1 MQKQQDPFSFLE
13 LFKVW
18 GIIFAVYL
26 KLNRKKILLEFDT
39 QYLIMVLC
47 SICGRKKEEK
57 LYTILLDRYRK
68 TYLEL
73 KRVEEKR
80 QFLKKN
86 YKEYCHLGCIVFFL
100 QNVQII
106 QEKYYLARDK
116 CVTDYI
122 FFGLDSIHKSKQ
134 LIDCSICDQGLN
146 NVQAAQKKA
155 SINCSHYKCKML
167 YHIDCII
174 QVKKRI
180 TCTKA
185 RINFYCNQHFDKNEQ
200 QADWNQWES
209 IAYNLVIENIHI
221 KQEEP
226 YRGESKYLIV
236 SVDDPLQTIGEKL
249 DQNSFKRLDEDLTKK
264 LKVQKKETKVEQ
276 EKKRQKFWDISK
288 DFKSQYEFGP
298 RPMFQIDYQAKRKE
312 EMLVAIDEE
321 EQQQQPIK
329 KSILEEI
336 IITEDGIEI
345 NKIEKPKKKV
355 KQVQKVQEQNVKVN
369 NTFSKIKTEQIEIDK
384 EEQKTYQQTQENG
397 DVSLD
402 QLLSFVR
409 EKKNSIPTIPNYVE
423 QRNQYREVVEKQKN
437 NKEQQEKDEM
447 KELRE
452 MQQMLKKKMDLFD
465 KRVEISN
472 QNNQQ
477 ILSIQSN
484 NNTNQINYNSNNN
497 HKSVS
502 NNFKSVKTNNTNN
515 NIKNDN
521 VVNNQNN
528 IMDNFINSNN
538 NNNPIN
544 DNDLEVRKNVQL
556 QKEPIKQKQIPNAD
570 MIENEQ
576 QKSKQTKIDD
586 YSSMS
591 ATELLNFLLKNQ
603 QKQNRTKNR
612 RKNETTRALQ
622 AQHEIIYYP
631 QPEEAWEENL
641 EGWWNKVEET
651 YFNPKQDI
659 YSAIEKFKKIKD
671 TDKQFQEY
679 LKVLYEIR
687 NGNIMYAEYSLQ
699 DDELYEPKFQ
709 EDQEYNFKF
718 QIFKNKFYTS
728 ENDED
733 IYDRSSQKLVL
744 ENLTVIELQRQSEN
758 SVFDQFSNEKD
769 SQVYVDQYF
778 EKYYENELEKLKV
791 QNQIDINNLNQQS
804 IKEQAKVS
812 ISKQGHIQLDKLR
825 YYQLLK
831 NIRLGMKQITDEE
844 HQIIIKKK
852 IDLLSS
858 LRTDN
863 FFGKCNPSQLKQG
876 QKDELARETC
886 CKVCFNYQLI
896 QLDSN
901 NDLSYCGTCLA
912 TFHKHCYNT
921 TDQFENCDQCKS
933 QNNSQVC
940 YICQKNYTGIP
951 LREID
956 QYWVHI
962 TCALLCG
969 LLEFNQTQFKLK
981 KGIVKQSQSPC
992 LICEEKIGVQLSCR
1006 ECDKQMHLFCAFL
1019 WGFEI
1024 KIQTEP
1030 DCLDPYISTNFLC
1043 PQHFEYNEKDILK
1056 QIYYRWHGINFN
1068 QAGCFETLENFIKC
1082 KLIAHQKVINR
1093 IQYLLQI

>member
-1 MQKQQDPFSFLE
+1 
-13 LFKVW
+13 
-18 GIIFAVYL
+18 
-26 KLNRKKILLEFDT
+26 
-39 QYLIMVLC
+39 MVLC

-106 QEKYYLARDK
+106 QEKYYLAKDK

-146 NVQAAQKKA
+146 NVQAPQKKA
-155 SINCSHYKCKML
+155 SINCSHHKCKML

-185 RINFYCNQHFDKNEQ
+185 RINFYCNQHFDKNEL

-209 IAYNLVIENIHI
+209 IAYNLVQENIHI
-221 KQEEP
+221 KQEEAF
-226 YRGESKYLIV
+226 RGEIKYLIV
-236 SVDDPLQTIGEKL
+236 SVDDPFQTIGEKL

-298 RPMFQIDYQAKRKE
+298 RPMFQIDYQAKKKE
-312 EMLVAIDEE
+312 EMLVAVDEE

-329 KSILEEI
+329 KAIMEEI
-336 IITEDGIEI
+336 IITDDGIEI
-345 NKIEKPKKKV
+345 NKIEKPKKKA
-355 KQVQKVQEQNVKVN
+355 KPVQKVQESNVKVN
-369 NTFSKIKTEQIEIDK
+369 NTYSKIKTEQIEIDK

-409 EKKNSIPTIPNYVE
+409 EKKSSIPTIPNYFE

-447 KELRE
+447 RELNE
-452 MQQMLKKKMDLFD
+452 MQQLLKKKMELSD
-465 KRVEISN
+465 KRAGILNE
-472 QNNQQ
+472 NNQQ
-477 ILSIQSN
+477 VSSLNSQFK
-484 NNTNQINYNSNNN
+484 NNTNEIHNNGNN
-497 HKSVS
+497 HKSATTNFNS
-502 NNFKSVKTNNTNN
+502 NSTNYKS
-515 NIKNDN
+515 NDN
-521 VVNNQNN
+521 GVINQNSN
-528 IMDNFINSNN
+528 INCCIISN

-544 DNDLEVRKNVQL
+544 NNDQEGQKKVLL
-556 QKEPIKQKQIPNAD
+556 QKEPLKQKQIPNAD
-570 MIENEQ
+570 MIENDKQ
-576 QKSKQTKIDD
+576 NSKLTKVDD

-591 ATELLNFLLKNQ
+591 ASELLNFLLKNQ
-603 QKQNRTKNR
+603 QQQNRTKNR

-631 QPEEAWEENL
+631 QSDEAWEENL

-659 YSAIEKFKKIKD
+659 YSTIEKFKKTKD
-671 TDKQFQEY
+671 SDKQFQEN
-679 LKVLYEIR
+679 LKVLFEIR

-699 DDELYEPKFQ
+699 DDELYEPKLQ

-718 QIFKNKFYTS
+718 QMFKINFILRKEMKIFMT
-728 ENDED
+728 
-733 IYDRSSQKLVL
+733 
-744 ENLTVIELQRQSEN
+744 ENLTVIEPQRQSEN
-758 SVFDQFSNEKD
+758 SVFDQFSNDKD
-769 SQVYVDQYF
+769 SQVYVDYYF
-778 EKYYENELEKLKV
+778 EKYYENELEKLKF
-791 QNQIDINNLNQQS
+791 QNQIDINYLNQQS
-804 IKEQAKVS
+804 IKEKAKIS
-812 ISKQGHIQLDKLR
+812 ISKQGHVQLDKLR

-831 NIRLGMKQITDEE
+831 NTKLGMKQITDEE
-844 HQIIIKKK
+844 HQMSIKKK

-940 YICQKNYTGIP
+940 YICQKCYTGIP
-951 LREID
+951 LREIE

-981 KGIVKQSQSPC
+981 KGIIQQSQSPC
-992 LICEEKIGVQLSCR
+992 MICEEKIGVQLSCK

-1024 KIQTEP
+1024 TIQTEP
-1030 DCLDPYISTNFLC
+1030 DCLDPYISTYFLC
-1043 PQHFEYNEKDILK
+1043 PKHFEYSEKDILK
-1056 QIYYRWHGINFN
+1056 QTYYRQHGINFN

-1093 IQYLLQI
+1093 IQNMLQI